1 MVGLETQASQGRAQV
16 GVDAQEETETEV
28 RAQVRG
34 TRRSRCAT
42 EQRSMNVSQISYI
55 RLI

>member
-16 GVDAQEETETEV
+16 GVDAQGKTETEV

-42 EQRSMNVSQISYI
+42 EQRSMNVSNISYI